1 MNTIMILGAS
11 VQQIPFIKICKEFG
25 LKTIVVS
32 RKGNYP
38 GFKLA
43 DRVYYY
49 DTQDKE
55 NILKA
60 AKAEEIC
67 AITTDQTDVSVA
79 TVAYV
84 AEELGLRGIGEEI
97 AKKFTNKYEM
107 RKAARKAGIPVPD
120 FHEAKDLEEAI
131 NAAKKL
137 GYPVIIK
144 PIDSSGS
151 RGVFKIDNQNEMES
165 LFQESMSNS
174 HAKRLVV
181 ESYICGKEYL
191 ADGFAMNHKYCT
203 LDVGEKEYFNVPNI
217 FVSRMCVFSSV
228 NRKNGHVYDMVE
240 ETNNKLVKAFGL
252 PFGITHGEY
261 MYVPNEDKV
270 YLIECAARG
279 GGVYLSSDLTP
290 MASGFDTN
298 RALIKYLVYGKET
311 YICKEDL
318 DNKVSAW
325 LCFTFPKGKISKIEG
340 VNELYHI
347 NGVKKVILDD
357 IYVGMNVDNLRN
369 DSGKYGPILV
379 TGNSILDCQSIISKV
394 RKTLKIE
401 VETEEGIKEVIW

>member
-1 MNTIMILGAS
+1 MKTIMILGAS
-11 VQQIPFIKICKEFG
+11 VQQIPFIKICKELG
-25 LKTIVVS
+25 LRTVVVS
-32 RKGNYP
+32 RRGNYP
-38 GFKLA
+38 GFNLA
-43 DRVYYY
+43 DQVYYY
-49 DTQDKE
+49 DTQDKD
-55 NILKA
+55 NILQA
-60 AKAEEIC
+60 ARAEQIC

-84 AEELGLRGIGEEI
+84 AEKLGLRGIGEET
-97 AKKFTNKYEM
+97 AKKFTDKYEM
-107 RKAARKAGIPVPD
+107 RKAAQKAGIPVPNFD
-120 FHEAKDLEEAI
+120 EAKNLDDALS
-131 NAAKKL
+131 AAEKI

-144 PIDSSGS
+144 PVDSSGS
-151 RGVFKIDNQNEMES
+151 RGVFKVNNQNELKSMFEES
-165 LFQESMSNS
+165 ISNS

-191 ADGFAMNHKYCT
+191 ADGFAMNYEYCT

-228 NRKNGHVYDMVE
+228 NRKNGHVYEMVE

-261 MYVPNEDKV
+261 MYVPDEDKV

-298 RALIKYLVYGKET
+298 RALIQYLVDGKES
-311 YICKEDL
+311 YISKEKL

-325 LCFTFPKGKISKIEG
+325 LCFTFPKGKISKIDG
-340 VNELYHI
+340 VLETQQI
-347 NGVKKVILDD
+347 DGVKKVILDD
-357 IYVGMNVDNLRN
+357 IYVGMDVENLRN
-369 DSGKYGPILV
+369 DSGKYGPVLLM
-379 TGNSILDCQSIISKV
+379 GNSISDCQNIISKV

-401 VETEEGIKEVIW
+401 VSTENGVKEVIW